1 LSENVIVDVET
12 IEALPMPATYAH
24 HLLRLFDGG
33 RLLAGTGLRA
43 SDLEDPE
50 LLITVGQ
57 ALQYIRNTE
66 ALAEDPAWYLAWATT
81 LTDHF
86 HGLMSIALLSAPSLG
101 DGVDAFLRFF
111 PSRIPYMH
119 MQGRREGDRFV
130 AELCPVIELGSA
142 LPLLVET
149 PLIILQ
155 QHLETVYDI
164 DFADAVLELDY
175 PSTPHAHRYADYFR
189 CPVRFR
195 SSRNGL
201 VFPET
206 WRALGNLGHIPST
219 WAYALAQCE
228 ATMASSR
235 ERETLGQVK
244 HLLCRA
250 FEDPGKTR
258 PLPTLSAVAKDLHV
272 APRTLIRRLRALGT
286 SYQAITDEFL
296 QVRARE
302 LLANGEVSVKEV
314 AAALG
319 FGDPANFGKAF
330 KRWYG
335 VSPGA
340 YRRERHLLR
349 AVPRQQ
355 GGGRH

>member
-1 LSENVIVDVET
+1 MDIAT
-12 IEALPMPATYAH
+12 IEALPMPATYGR
-24 HLLRLFDGG
+24 HLLRLFDAD

-43 SDLEDPE
+43 ADLEDPE
-50 LLITVGQ
+50 LPITVGQ

-66 ALAEDPAWYLAWATT
+66 ALADDPAWYLAWAST

-119 MQGRREGDRFV
+119 MQGRREDDRFV
-130 AELCPVIELGSA
+130 AELCPVIELGKA

-164 DFADAVLELDY
+164 DFADAALELDY
-175 PSTPHAHRYADYFR
+175 PATPHAHRYGDFFR
-189 CPVRFR
+189 CPVHFGA
-195 SSRNGL
+195 SRNGL
-201 VFPET
+201 VLPGH
-206 WRALGNLGHIPST
+206 WREFGNLGHIPST
-219 WAYALAQCE
+219 WTYALAQCE

-235 ERETLGQVK
+235 ERETLGQVRS
-244 HLLCRA
+244 LLCRA
-250 FEDPGKTR
+250 FEDPDKTR
-258 PLPTLSAVAKDLHV
+258 PLPTLNTVAKDLHV

-302 LLANGEVSVKEV
+302 LLANGEVTIKEV
-314 AAALG
+314 ATALG
-319 FGDPANFGKAF
+319 FDNPANFGKAF
-330 KRWYG
+330 KRWCG

-340 YRRERHLLR
+340 YRSERFTKP
-349 AVPRQQ
+349 AV
-355 GGGRH
+355 